1 MNILQCGTINRA
13 TRAAQRRDHIL
24 EISRHLFIEK
34 GFHGTGVAQIASTSG
49 VKVGQIYRDFSCKE
63 DIIAALA
70 LRDFSQLLD
79 EATLEN
85 AIRTGDKAAVRR
97 SPRRAWG
104 AAQSGIRMGSVCP
117 PKLPLTP
124 LGGRMSDLPSLS
136 AVDVGNSTPPSA
148 KPPAPTPT
156 PRRSPQVD
164 YRSALPACGHH
175 PHPRGPSRPGSHQI
189 NHAKPRR
196 RPRRR
201 PLFFPTTGIP
211 GACADSPTPHR
222 SPSSVPQSPSCCG
235 S

>member
-1 MNILQCGTINRA
+1 
-13 TRAAQRRDHIL
+13 
-24 EISRHLFIEK
+24 
-34 GFHGTGVAQIASTSG
+34 
-49 VKVGQIYRDFSCKE
+49 
-63 DIIAALA
+63 
-70 LRDFSQLLD
+70 
-79 EATLEN
+79 
-85 AIRTGDKAAVRR
+85 
-97 SPRRAWG
+97 
-104 AAQSGIRMGSVCP
+104 
-117 PKLPLTP
+117 
-124 LGGRMSDLPSLS
+124 MSDLPSLS

-201 PLFFPTTGIP
+201 PLFFPTTGTP

-222 SPSSVPQSPSCCG
+222 SPSSVPQSPSASLSRSLSIRKDHRARTRAGEQNSTSTTIRPRTLQRAAAQLVERVPVLCTMVGIDGAQALNHDSTARGWTWPTAHAMTATLRPRTRWPAGHARACDARRLNP
-235 S
+235 SRRTS

>member
-1 MNILQCGTINRA
+1 
-13 TRAAQRRDHIL
+13 
-24 EISRHLFIEK
+24 
-34 GFHGTGVAQIASTSG
+34 
-49 VKVGQIYRDFSCKE
+49 
-63 DIIAALA
+63 
-70 LRDFSQLLD
+70 
-79 EATLEN
+79 
-85 AIRTGDKAAVRR
+85 
-97 SPRRAWG
+97 
-104 AAQSGIRMGSVCP
+104 MGSVCP

-222 SPSSVPQSPSCCG
+222 SPSSVPQSPSASLSRSLSIRRDHRARTRAGEQNSTSTTIRPRTLQRAAAQLVERVPVLCTMVGIDGAQALNHDSTARGWTWPTAHAMTATLRPRTRWPAGHARACDARRLNP
-235 S
+235 SRRTS